1 VNDPAVNDPVEHR
14 LRDAFG
20 AVAAEVEADPTSYRR
35 ASAGWRR
42 RYRRRRLVLAT
53 LAAIVFVAADAVGL
67 WALNQADPHTHVIFS
82 DPRPGPEGTIP
93 LNRVGQP

>member
-1 VNDPAVNDPVEHR
+1 MNDPAVDSVAHQ

-20 AVAAEVEADPTSYRR
+20 AVAAEIDADPTTYPRV
-35 ASAGWRR
+35 SAGWRR
-42 RYRRRRLVLAT
+42 RYRRRRIVLAT

-67 WALNQADPHTHVIFS
+67 WALNQADPNTHVIFS
-82 DPRPGPEGTIP
+82 DPRPVPPGPLP